1 MGVLF
6 RAGVVRRP
14 VVSHASVQCR
24 CDRRILFDHELRIGV
39 GRVYGPALLV
49 QRCESVQHNIVMV
62 MVRSAFRMLI
72 NTCCGIC
79 RPGVTTLIC
88 HACLDTH
95 PLTTAEGHLIE
106 FKNTTP

>member
-1 MGVLF
+1 M
-6 RAGVVRRP
+6 
-14 VVSHASVQCR
+14 VSHASVQYR
-24 CDRRILFDHELRIGV
+24 CDRGILVDHALRNSV
-39 GRVYGPALLV
+39 GRAYGAALLV
-49 QRCESVQHNIVMV
+49 QRCEYVHHDVVMV
-62 MVRSAFRMLI
+62 MVVCRRSPFRLLI